1 MSLLFLLKQPV
12 NLREREESTVV
23 EIIDEENTEIQV

>member
-1 MSLLFLLKQPV
+1 LLFLLKQPV

>member
-12 NLREREESTVV
+12 NLRGREESTVV